1 MDHSYKSNDLLTPD
15 RPFDLKN
22 LYTQYADKLLGYILP
37 IVNNRQLAEDCVVK
51 IFTHISS
58 SKNALQANGNSN
70 TWSWLRVLANN
81 EIKSLGRA
89 ANECKSVVDNTT
101 YIQSHKYLNSMNEV
115 QRLVFCGVY
124 YHRKTTA
131 ALANELNLPEQ
142 ELRLKLKEAFM
153 IIRKV
158 EDEN

>member
-22 LYTQYADKLLGYILP
+22 LYAQYADKLLGYILP

-70 TWSWLRVLANN
+70 TWSWLRALANN
-81 EIKSLGRA
+81 EVKRLSKA
-89 ANECKSVVDNTT
+89 TNECKSVVDNSS
-101 YIQSHKYLNSMNEV
+101 YIQSHKYLNSMNKV